1 MDREGN
7 SDAETVFLVSEQ
19 LCYILSLAWALLS
32 GFYFLKPRRNEG
44 NFNIMQFFFSPSLV
58 LSAFLNNFSVVIVVV
73 TPHTPS
79 CPPAP
84 NGKIQECESWGQY
97 PSKAQSEADELL

>member
-7 SDAETVFLVSEQ
+7 SDAETFFLVSEQ

-73 TPHTPS
+73 TPPTPS
-79 CPPAP
+79 CPLAP